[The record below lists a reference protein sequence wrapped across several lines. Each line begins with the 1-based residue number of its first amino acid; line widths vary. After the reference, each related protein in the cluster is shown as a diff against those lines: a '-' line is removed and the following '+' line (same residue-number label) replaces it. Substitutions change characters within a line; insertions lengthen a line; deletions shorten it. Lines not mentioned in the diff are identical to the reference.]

1 MRKHSAFFIFCNRY
15 ITAFVISFGSH
26 VLVVMMVFGS
36 AFRYK
41 CRCCENFSGD
51 LRRKTSKNLRKK
63 STEQRKILLIFSVF
77 MEKTAK
83 KSTFF
88 EVFSRNFNADKSD
101 NQACFFFHES

>member
-26 VLVVMMVFGS
+26 VLVVLMVFGS

-51 LRRKTSKNLRKK
+51 LRRKTSKNLRKNFAK
-63 STEQRKILLIFSVF
+63 KRKILLIFSVF
-77 MEKTAK
+77 YGK
-83 KSTFF
+83 
-88 EVFSRNFNADKSD
+88 NG
-101 NQACFFFHES
+101 